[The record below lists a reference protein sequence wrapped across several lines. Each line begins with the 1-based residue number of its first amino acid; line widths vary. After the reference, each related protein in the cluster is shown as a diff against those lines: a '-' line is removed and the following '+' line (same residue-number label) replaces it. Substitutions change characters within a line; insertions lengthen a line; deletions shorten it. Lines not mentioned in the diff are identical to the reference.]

1 MRTDWYNSVFE
12 IDLDRIR
19 AAIRATRDFVGPDV
33 GIIPVLK
40 ANAYGMGLVPM
51 GRFMEDQGFD
61 LVAVA
66 HLQEAYALRRAGVK
80 TGILLLSPLP
90 EGAEEAVLELDAQPA
105 LFCPETARALSAA
118 AKEAGRPARVQL
130 KIETGMNRIGVEPG
144 APLAALLDTVAAC
157 GNIEITG
164 VFTHFATASD
174 AGDPHTLAQFDR
186 FKTALGQLEARGIR
200 PRYIHCCNSASTLW
214 FREAHCTHVRPGSM
228 LLGFPDMNGWENVI
242 DIPEPG
248 TWRATVTN
256 IRTLQPGEAAGYDR
270 AIAPEAPARVAV
282 IGVGYHDGICRQLA
296 LDGGPVLLNGVR
308 TRFVGICLDQAL
320 IDATGID
327 CAVGDEV
334 VLFGTARNGEVLS
347 PRSLR
352 PWTRGSA
359 IYQMQLLSDRVKR
372 VYLEQGVPSKR
383 YTEE

>member
-1 MRTDWYNSVFE
+1 M
-12 IDLDRIR
+12 
-19 AAIRATRDFVGPDV
+19 
-33 GIIPVLK
+33 
-40 ANAYGMGLVPM
+40 
-51 GRFMEDQGFD
+51 
-61 LVAVA
+61 
-66 HLQEAYALRRAGVK
+66 
-80 TGILLLSPLP
+80 
-90 EGAEEAVLELDAQPA
+90 
-105 LFCPETARALSAA
+105 
-118 AKEAGRPARVQL
+118 
-130 KIETGMNRIGVEPG
+130 
-144 APLAALLDTVAAC
+144 
-157 GNIEITG
+157 
-164 VFTHFATASD
+164 
-174 AGDPHTLAQFDR
+174 
-186 FKTALGQLEARGIR
+186 
-200 PRYIHCCNSASTLW
+200 
-214 FREAHCTHVRPGSM
+214 
-228 LLGFPDMNGWENVI
+228 
-242 DIPEPG
+242 
-248 TWRATVTN
+248 
-256 IRTLQPGEAAGYDR
+256 
-270 AIAPEAPARVAV
+270 AV